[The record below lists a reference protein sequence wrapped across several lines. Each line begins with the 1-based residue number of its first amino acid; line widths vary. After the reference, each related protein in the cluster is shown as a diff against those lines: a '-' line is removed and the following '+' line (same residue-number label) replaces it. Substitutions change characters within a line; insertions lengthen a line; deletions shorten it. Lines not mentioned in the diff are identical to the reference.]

1 MNCCYSD
8 DDDDDG
14 GSGGGCC
21 RWRITGVKYN
31 RSDKLSLPVLEHVRV
46 CVWACAFWGLGL
58 EKGSEKIFV
67 WGPIF
72 GRYHSNVHW
81 LFNMHVF
88 SLMHGVSCVFF
99 CLFFFRLLLPTL
111 YWTRVRTTQK
121 RNCRLTLIKK
131 DLLYI
136 WKITP
141 NKKTEQSRGRQ
152 RKRQI
157 RWTENG
163 TETERRRHTHRI
175 NSNVK
180 YKNRQWQC
188 FV

>member
-1 MNCCYSD
+1 MNCCYS

-81 LFNMHVF
+81 LFDMHVF
-88 SLMHGVSCVFF
+88 SLMYGVPCVFF
-99 CLFFFRLLLPTL
+99 ACSFLGCYFPPYTEPACVQRK
-111 YWTRVRTTQK
+111 K
-121 RNCRLTLIKK
+121 RNCRLTLITK
-131 DLLYI
+131 DLLYME
-136 WKITP
+136 
-141 NKKTEQSRGRQ
+141 NYTEQENRTITRQ
-152 RKRQI
+152 
-157 RWTENG
+157 TEKETDSVDWKWNWNWE
-163 TETERRRHTHRI
+163 TETHT
-175 NSNVK
+175 SN
-180 YKNRQWQC
+180 
-188 FV
+188 